1 MRRANSSSSG
11 VRPAW
16 LSTTRTSSAAS
27 LMATCGAGLQPG
39 LYQCKSQAG
48 IGLAAEELAG
58 ACSADEFSGVNN
70 GAAAAEDGFGRAL
83 DLDAFEHG
91 IVHAHVMRFRADEFF
106 VVGIEEHEVGVRAH
120 GDSALARVEAKQFCG
135 RGGDELDKAIRREVL
150 AVDAAGVDQAEAV
163 LDAWSAVRNF
173 REVVLAEFLL
183 LLEAE
188 RAMVGR
194 DDLQRV
200 FREALPKFF
209 LMPLFPERRGE
220 NVFRALEAGNVE
232 ILDGE
237 I

>member
-1 MRRANSSSSG
+1 MRYILKIQLQLNLQNVPHPGIGRMVNG
-11 VRPAW
+11 
-16 LSTTRTSSAAS
+16 
-27 LMATCGAGLQPG
+27 GAGLQPG

-91 IVHAHVMRFRADEFF
+91 IVHAHVMRFRTDEFF

-183 LLEAE
+183 DRKSTCLNSSHVAISY
-188 RAMVGR
+188 A
-194 DDLQRV
+194 V
-200 FREALPKFF
+200 F
-209 LMPLFPERRGE
+209 
-220 NVFRALEAGNVE
+220 
-232 ILDGE
+232 
-237 I
+237 